1 MTEADRL
8 RASYEGILKNN
19 PSNIEGVHYLAI
31 WHLER
36 QSFQQVI
43 LILKIRFQKC
53 GFHFKINVLVT
64 FTLGA

>member
-1 MTEADRL
+1 MNEADRL

-36 QSFQQVI
+36 QSFQQV
-43 LILKIRFQKC
+43 KFD
-53 GFHFKINVLVT
+53 
-64 FTLGA
+64 